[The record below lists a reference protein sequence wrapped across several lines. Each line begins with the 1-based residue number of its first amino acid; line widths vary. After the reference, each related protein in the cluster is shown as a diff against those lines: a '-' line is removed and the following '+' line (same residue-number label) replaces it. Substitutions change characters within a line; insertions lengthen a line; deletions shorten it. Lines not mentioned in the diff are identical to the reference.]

1 MVVEIPDSVDECPGF
16 FFLGSLEYLFGGSR
30 FVDQSFVH
38 VENAAGDVA
47 GEIHFMGDDQQ
58 GRLEQ
63 AQDILIKTL
72 KMKFASVPS
81 RVISRIRAI
90 HTKETADKLFEQA
103 FTCVSLEEFE
113 KELEAVTDN

>member
-1 MVVEIPDSVDECPGF
+1 MQQG
-16 FFLGSLEYLFGGSR
+16 
-30 FVDQSFVH
+30 
-38 VENAAGDVA
+38 
-47 GEIHFMGDDQQ
+47 MQQ